1 MCRFQ
6 WLNYPDMDTSICHK
20 KKDKIETPNLSK
32 KVDVSCSKETLQHFW
47 MAIARR

>member
-1 MCRFQ
+1 MVELSRHGYFD
-6 WLNYPDMDTSICHK
+6 LSS

-32 KVDVSCSKETLQHFW
+32 KVDVSCLKDALQHFQ

>member
-1 MCRFQ
+1 MVELSRHGFFD
-6 WLNYPDMDTSICHK
+6 LSS

-32 KVDVSCSKETLQHFW
+32 KVDVSCSKDALQHFR